1 MNPFELRL
9 EIIKT
14 AYTFIK
20 DEYQSECNRYRDTGI
35 KCEYPSFPSIK
46 KLIDVAYLIKGFV
59 GEK

>member
-20 DEYQSECNRYRDTGI
+20 DEYQSECNRFRDTGC
-35 KCEYPSFPSIK
+35 KYDYPTFPSVK
-46 KLIDVAYLIKGFV
+46 KLIDVAYLIKDFV